1 MIQDDIVK
9 RRARVLMG
17 VPCYAMTAASA
28 VEPEVFLMKK
38 RIVSLLLLAAL
49 VLGSMLGLTS
59 CGEEDEGA
67 QISVYLTDRV
77 YGFDP
82 AADFVDDSVLSVMYL
97 LYEPLF
103 SLDDDGDIHPALA
116 KKYDYDKKTAT
127 LTVELRETY
136 WSNGSRVLAKDVIYA
151 WKRLLNPGKA
161 FPAATLLYDIKNAY
175 AIKNATSGEDAS
187 YVSLDDLGVW
197 SEKDGTILKIAFEH
211 EDTNVDAFLRNLTY
225 IATAPVH
232 YETVDAP
239 DSRYTWS
246 NGTSSSCYTN
256 GPFLLRQLDS
266 QQGYFTLARNDG
278 YHRPEDSGKSV
289 DHFVLPYF
297 LRTQWN
303 VSDEASDTDHLAEQY
318 DLLMQKVTKAV
329 EHTVFYMAEL
339 TLEDRKAAEKKAVVN
354 DSMSTYTYVFNND
367 NPLFG
372 DPQVRSILSKV
383 LDRQAIVD
391 LITFGRPA
399 TGLVSYGVWNAKSGS
414 NGQSFRKKGGNLI
427 SATAELSV
435 DEAKAKLNEIGAAT
449 GAFTLTCLDRE
460 EHRTIAEYVKAQ
472 WEALGYTVTIEPV
485 SAATIRLEGEP
496 KEGSTSES
504 DNATETKVSHL
515 QYRYA
520 HRDFDVI
527 GIDYQMMSTNA
538 FSVLATLTSA
548 MNGNGYDWAAY
559 SAATDKN
566 GNFAVGN
573 YAGYRSEAYD
583 TLIRQAY
590 ETGGLK
596 ARAELLHRAEEQLL
610 ADMPIIPLVFNQNF
624 YVVNKSYLKNLT
636 VNYYGYTLFTDAKLK
651 KYTRFFMD

>member
-1 MIQDDIVK
+1 
-9 RRARVLMG
+9 
-17 VPCYAMTAASA
+17 
-28 VEPEVFLMKK
+28 MKK

-49 VLGSMLGLTS
+49 VLGSLLGLTS
-59 CGEEDEGA
+59 CGKGDEGA

-103 SLDDDGDIHPALA
+103 SLDDDGDLHPALA

-136 WSNGSRVLAKDVIYA
+136 WSNGSRVLAKDLIYA
-151 WKRLLNPGKA
+151 WKRLLDPA
-161 FPAATLLYDIKNAY
+161 ASFPAATLLYDIKNAY
-175 AIKNATSGEDAS
+175 TIKNSSTDAAF
-187 YVSLDDLGVW
+187 VSLDDLGVW
-197 SEKDGTILKIAFEH
+197 SEKDGSILKIELESA
-211 EDTNVDAFLRNLTY
+211 DVNVDAFLRNLSY

-239 DSRYTWS
+239 DSRNTWA

-278 YHRPEDSGKSV
+278 YHRPEDSSKSV
-289 DHFVLPYF
+289 DHFVLPSF

-303 VSDEASDTDHLAEQY
+303 VSDETSDEAHIAGQY
-318 DLLMQKVTKAV
+318 DLLLQKVTKAV

-367 NPLFG
+367 NPLFS

-399 TGLVSYGVWNAKSGS
+399 TGLVSYGVWNGKSGS
-414 NGQSFRKKGGNLI
+414 NGQSFRKKGGDVL
-427 SATAELSV
+427 SATAELSI
-435 DEAKAKLNEIGAAT
+435 DEAKAKLNELGATT

-460 EHRTIAEYVKAQ
+460 EHRAIAAYVKAQ
-472 WEALGYTVTIEPV
+472 WEALGYTVTVEPV
-485 SAATIRLEGEP
+485 SAAIIRQEGET
-496 KEGSTSES
+496 KEGSAS
-504 DNATETKVSHL
+504 DNVTETKVSYL
-515 QYRYA
+515 QYRYS

-538 FSVLATLTSA
+538 FAVLATLTSD

-559 SAATDKN
+559 GAAADKSA
-566 GNFAVGN
+566 GFAVGN
-573 YAGYRSEAYD
+573 YAGYHSEAYD
-583 TLIRQAY
+583 DLLRQAY
-590 ETGGLK
+590 DTKDLK

-651 KYTRFFMD
+651 KYERFFME